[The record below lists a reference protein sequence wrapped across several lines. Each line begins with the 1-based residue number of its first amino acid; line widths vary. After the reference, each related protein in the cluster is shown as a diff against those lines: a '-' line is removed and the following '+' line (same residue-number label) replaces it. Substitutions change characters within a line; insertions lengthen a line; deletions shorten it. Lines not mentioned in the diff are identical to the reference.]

1 MTELPSSVRWQLWI
15 VAFGFFMQSLDTTI
29 VNTALPSMAKSLGES
44 PLHMHMVIVSY
55 VLTVA
60 IMLPA
65 SGWLA
70 DRVGVRNI
78 FFSAIILFTLG
89 SLFCAQAA
97 TLDQLVLA
105 RVLQGVGG
113 AMMVPVGRLTVMKIV
128 PRAQYMAAMTFV
140 TLPGQVG
147 PLLGPALGGLLVEYA
162 SWHWIFLI
170 NIPVGIIGAIAT
182 LWLMPNYTL
191 QTRRFDM
198 FGFILLALGMAT
210 LTLAL
215 DGKKGLG
222 ISPLLL
228 SALVVIGVASIV
240 LYLWYARGNDNA
252 LFSLNLFRNRTFS
265 LGLSGSFAG
274 RIGSGMLPFMTPVF
288 LQIGLGFTP
297 FHAGMMMIPMV
308 LGSMGMKRIVV
319 QVVNRFGYRRVL
331 MVATVGLALVSL
343 LFMAVALAG
352 WYWLLPVVLFVQG
365 MINSSRFSSMNTL
378 TLKDLPDDLASSGNS
393 MLSMVMQLSMSI
405 GVTLAGMLLGL
416 FGQQHIS
423 ADAATTHQVFLY
435 TYLSMAVIIA
445 LPACLF
451 PAFRMILQAM
461 PLSPDIKG
469 VSREAMASR
478 YYRQAVPGDFG
489 HLHRAADQHAL
500 GGAHQF

>member
-1 MTELPSSVRWQLWI
+1 MTDLPSSVRWQLWI

-89 SLFCAQAA
+89 SLFCAQAN

-128 PRAQYMAAMTFV
+128 PRSQYMAAMTFV

-147 PLLGPALGGLLVEYA
+147 PLLGPALGGVLVEYA

-182 LWLMPNYTL
+182 LSLMPNYTL

-198 FGFILLALGMAT
+198 LGFILLAAGMAT

-222 ISPLLL
+222 ISPPLLA
-228 SALVVIGVASIV
+228 ALVAIGIASIG
-240 LYLWYARGNDNA
+240 LYMWHARATTGRCSA
-252 LFSLNLFRNRTFS
+252 STCS
-265 LGLSGSFAG
+265 ATAPSPSGS
-274 RIGSGMLPFMTPVF
+274 
-288 LQIGLGFTP
+288 
-297 FHAGMMMIPMV
+297 
-308 LGSMGMKRIVV
+308 
-319 QVVNRFGYRRVL
+319 
-331 MVATVGLALVSL
+331 
-343 LFMAVALAG
+343 
-352 WYWLLPVVLFVQG
+352 
-365 MINSSRFSSMNTL
+365 
-378 TLKDLPDDLASSGNS
+378 
-393 MLSMVMQLSMSI
+393 
-405 GVTLAGMLLGL
+405 
-416 FGQQHIS
+416 
-423 ADAATTHQVFLY
+423 AA
-435 TYLSMAVIIA
+435 A
-445 LPACLF
+445 LPGASAAACCRL
-451 PAFRMILQAM
+451 
-461 PLSPDIKG
+461 
-469 VSREAMASR
+469 
-478 YYRQAVPGDFG
+478 
-489 HLHRAADQHAL
+489 
-500 GGAHQF
+500 